1 MRGKRS
7 AGRKRRN
14 AGDGML
20 VTDVKFTA
28 LNEHSPVGTCNGY
41 VPSVTWFLSL
51 GFLSISRKRRNG
63 YAVPIFT

>member
-1 MRGKRS
+1 MLVT
-7 AGRKRRN
+7 
-14 AGDGML
+14 ML
-20 VTDVKFTA
+20 VTDGKFTA